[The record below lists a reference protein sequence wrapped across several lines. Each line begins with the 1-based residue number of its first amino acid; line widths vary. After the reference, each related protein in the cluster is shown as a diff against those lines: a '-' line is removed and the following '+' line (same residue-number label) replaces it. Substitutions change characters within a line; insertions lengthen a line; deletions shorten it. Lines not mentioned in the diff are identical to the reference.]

1 MSVIDKTKVEECAT
15 DIVSEF
21 IVYNKIKMNV
31 KNIWIEKLIEFF
43 GLEKPDYNL
52 FQHSKVMA
60 AVKNIPSENG
70 IGDLLEFL
78 KRVDNEAPQKLKD
91 KKEELTGQELKDY
104 LEKEFHSMNFGDKV
118 KKTSGWFTCGCQEG
132 RLPKYLLEWV
142 KTIDDKDI
150 LKDLRERYTIGR
162 DKWNSISRSQV
173 VRGMGI

>member
-1 MSVIDKTKVEECAT
+1 MSVIDKAKVEECAT

-52 FQHSKVMA
+52 YQHSKVME

-78 KRVDNEAPQKLKD
+78 KRVDNEVPQKLED
-91 KKEELTGQELKDY
+91 KKEKLTGQELLAY
-104 LEKEFHSMNFGDKV
+104 LEKEFHSMNFSDKV
-118 KKTSGWFTCGCQEG
+118 KKTTGWFTCGCPES
-132 RLPKYLLEWV
+132 RLPIYIMEWV
-142 KTIDDKDI
+142 KTIDDGDI
-150 LKDLRERYTIGR
+150 LKNLREQYSIGR
-162 DKWNSISRSQV
+162 DKWNSISHSKV
-173 VRGMGI
+173 VRGIGV

>member
-1 MSVIDKTKVEECAT
+1 MSVIDKAKVEECAT

-78 KRVDNEAPQKLKD
+78 KRVDNKAPQKLED
-91 KKEELTGQELKDY
+91 KKEKLTGQELKDY

-118 KKTSGWFTCGCQEG
+118 KKTSGWFTCGCPEG